1 MIDRRSI
8 NLFEDSINLLRYNN
22 HFMYIKNMDQMRH
35 CYKCKKCNK
44 IFKCDKLCNR
54 HETKCNILVQ
64 HEFKG
69 GVYEP
74 NQGIFKNIEINEED
88 KYYPYEI
95 CYDFEAMVKPVDV
108 IDNEK
113 KIKITMEHV
122 PVSVSILSNV
132 PGYDKKPIFHCCNN
146 PEELIDN
153 FVKTLYDIAQK
164 AKKIVYKRNIITL
177 LND

>member
-1 MIDRRSI
+1 MINRRSI

-69 GVYEP
+69 GIYEP
-74 NQGIFKNIEINEED
+74 NQGIFKNIEIVQITFN
-88 KYYPYEI
+88 
-95 CYDFEAMVKPVDV
+95 
-108 IDNEK
+108 
-113 KIKITMEHV
+113 KIHYIM
-122 PVSVSILSNV
+122 
-132 PGYDKKPIFHCCNN
+132 
-146 PEELIDN
+146 
-153 FVKTLYDIAQK
+153 
-164 AKKIVYKRNIITL
+164 IVML
-177 LND
+177 

>member
-1 MIDRRSI
+1 MYTNDEPNIFMIDRRSI

-69 GVYEP
+69 GIYEP
-74 NQGIFKNIEINEED
+74 NQGIFKNIEIALDDND
-88 KYYPYEI
+88 KYYIYQE
-95 CYDFEAMVKPVDV
+95 
-108 IDNEK
+108 
-113 KIKITMEHV
+113 T
-122 PVSVSILSNV
+122 
-132 PGYDKKPIFHCCNN
+132 
-146 PEELIDN
+146 
-153 FVKTLYDIAQK
+153 
-164 AKKIVYKRNIITL
+164 R
-177 LND
+177 

>member
-35 CYKCKKCNK
+35 CYKCKKCK
-44 IFKCDKLCNR
+44 KRFKCDKLCNR

-64 HEFKG
+64 HEFTG
-69 GVYEP
+69 GIYEQ
-74 NQGIFKNIEINEED
+74 NQGIFKNIDIALDDND

-95 CYDFEAMVKPVDV
+95 CYDFEAMLKPMKENNNDT
-108 IDNEK
+108 K
-113 KIKITMEHV
+113 LKTTMEHV

-132 PGYDKKPIFHCCNN
+132 PGYDQQPIFICCND

-164 AKKIVYKRNIITL
+164 AKQNY
-177 LND
+177 

>member
-1 MIDRRSI
+1 
-8 NLFEDSINLLRYNN
+8 
-22 HFMYIKNMDQMRH
+22 MRH

-69 GVYEP
+69 GIYEP
-74 NQGIFKNIEINEED
+74 NQGIFKSIEIDEDD

-95 CYDFEAMVKPVDV
+95 CYDFEAMVKPVKI
-108 IDNEK
+108 IDNDVTPSLQRNAWK
-113 KIKITMEHV
+113 KLKITMEHV
-122 PVSVSILSNV
+122 PVSVIFLSNV
-132 PGYDKKPIFHCCNN
+132 PGYDQKPIFHCCND

-153 FVKTLYDIAQK
+153 FVKTLYREI
-164 AKKIVYKRNIITL
+164 
-177 LND
+177 

>member
-1 MIDRRSI
+1 MIDRRSA
-8 NLFEDSINLLRYNN
+8 NLYEDSINLLRYNN

-44 IFKCDKLCNR
+44 IFKCDKQCNR
-54 HETKCNILVQ
+54 HEKKCEILVQ

-69 GVYEP
+69 GIYEP
-74 NQGIFKNIEINEED
+74 NKGIFKNIEIDEED

-95 CYDFEAMVKPVDV
+95 CYDFEAMLKPVKDE
-108 IDNEK
+108 IDEDQK
-113 KIKITMEHV
+113 LKITMEHV

-132 PGYDKKPIFHCCNN
+132 PGYDKKPIFHCFNN

-153 FVKTLYDIAQK
+153 FVKTLYDISKK
-164 AKKIVYKRNIITL
+164 AETIL
-177 LND
+177 LEK